1 MQEKVLNDNYHDQ
14 DPLSSQ
20 FLLRMLLNMPAH
32 CIDTVYRLD
41 CKHDANKELICDL
54 RQCMKSNGFK

>member
-1 MQEKVLNDNYHDQ
+1 VQEKVLNDNYHDQ

-32 CIDTVYRLD
+32 CIYIVYGLD
-41 CKHDANKELICDL
+41 CKHDANK
-54 RQCMKSNGFK
+54 S